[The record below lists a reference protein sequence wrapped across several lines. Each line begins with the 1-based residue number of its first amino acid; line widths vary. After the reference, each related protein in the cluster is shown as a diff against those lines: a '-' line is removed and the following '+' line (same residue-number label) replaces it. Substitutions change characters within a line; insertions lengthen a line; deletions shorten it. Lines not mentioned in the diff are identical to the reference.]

1 MAKLTIADIQQ
12 MKTDGR
18 KAVMWVA
25 YSYEMAAIIEMAEP
39 DMFLV
44 GDSGSQFLLGHPD
57 MNDTTVDEMIVM
69 GRAVRRAT
77 ERVPVIV
84 DLPFMSY
91 HTGIEDAIR
100 NAGRI
105 MKETRCSGVKL
116 EGGAHFA
123 PTIEALV
130 KAGIPV
136 MAHMGVTPMTSVAI
150 GGMTGG
156 ATLPEEQI
164 WNDARS
170 LVAAGA
176 FSLVLTGIRPPLTEE
191 ITKEVRIP
199 TIAGYLAGDECDIL
213 LGFPGTIGYAQAQV
227 GKPTSAYGQVGKA
240 IYDAASE
247 YITDARAGQRRAPG
261 AS

>member
-1 MAKLTIADIQQ
+1 MAKLTIADVQQ
-12 MKTDGR
+12 MKADGK

-44 GDSGSQFLLGHPD
+44 GDSGSRFLLGHPD
-57 MNDTTVDEMIVM
+57 LNDTTVEEMIVM
-69 GRAVRRAT
+69 GRAVCRAT
-77 ERVPVIV
+77 DRVPVIV

-91 HTGIEDAIR
+91 HTGVEDAIR

-105 MKETRCSGVKL
+105 MKETRCAGVKL

-156 ATLPEEQI
+156 ATLPEEQL

-170 LVAAGA
+170 LEAAGA

-191 ITKEVRIP
+191 ITKELRIP

-213 LGFPGTIGYAQAQV
+213 LGFPATIGYAQAQV
-227 GKPTSAYGQVGKA
+227 GKPTSAYGQIGKA

-247 YITDARAGQRRAPG
+247 YIADARAGQRRAPG
-261 AS
+261 SS

>member
-1 MAKLTIADIQQ
+1 MAKLTIADVQQ
-12 MKTDGR
+12 MKAAGK

-44 GDSGSQFLLGHPD
+44 GDSGSRFLLGHPE

-69 GRAVRRAT
+69 GRAVCRAT
-77 ERVPVIV
+77 DRVPVIV

-91 HTGIEDAIR
+91 HTGIDDAIR
-100 NAGRI
+100 IAGRI
-105 MKETRCSGVKL
+105 MKETRCAGVKL

-123 PTIEALV
+123 PTIEAIV

-136 MAHMGVTPMTSVAI
+136 MAHMGVTPMTSMAI

-156 ATLPEEQI
+156 ATLPEEQV
-164 WNDARS
+164 WDDARS
-170 LVAAGA
+170 LEAAGA

-191 ITKEVRIP
+191 ITKEMRIP

-213 LGFPGTIGYAQAQV
+213 LGFPGTIGYAQGQV
-227 GKPTSAYGQVGKA
+227 DKPTSAYGQVGKA

-247 YITDARAGQRRAPG
+247 YIRDARAGQRRAPG

>member
-1 MAKLTIADIQQ
+1 MAKLTIADVQQ

-25 YSYEMAAIIEMAEP
+25 YSYETAAIIEMAEP

-44 GDSGSQFLLGHPD
+44 GDSGSRFLLGHPD
-57 MNDTTVDEMIVM
+57 LNDTTVDEMIVM
-69 GRAVRRAT
+69 GRAVCRAT
-77 ERVPVIV
+77 DRVPVIV

-91 HTGIEDAIR
+91 HTGVNDAIR

-105 MKETRCSGVKL
+105 MKETRCAGVKL

-123 PTIEALV
+123 PTIEAIV

-136 MAHMGVTPMTSVAI
+136 MAHMGVTPMTSMAT

-156 ATLPEEQI
+156 ATLPEEQV

-170 LVAAGA
+170 LEAAGA

-191 ITKEVRIP
+191 ITKEMRIP

-213 LGFPGTIGYAQAQV
+213 LGFPATIGYAQGQV
-227 GKPTSAYGQVGKA
+227 DKPTSAYGQVGKA

-247 YITDARAGQRRAPG
+247 YIRDARAGQRRAPG